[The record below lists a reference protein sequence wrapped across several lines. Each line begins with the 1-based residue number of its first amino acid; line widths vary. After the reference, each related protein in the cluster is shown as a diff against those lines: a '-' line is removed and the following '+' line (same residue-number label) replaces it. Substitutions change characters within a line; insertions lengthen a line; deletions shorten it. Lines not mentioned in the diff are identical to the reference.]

1 MEDKE
6 LQALLS
12 KKGKPSLLRVPFYL
26 LGYWWLLQGTGLS
39 AAAQPQPLSRA
50 HSLKRLHVLR
60 NTEAQRER

>member
-26 LGYWWLLQGTGLS
+26 LTQFKYCDIIIMTRKS
-39 AAAQPQPLSRA
+39 
-50 HSLKRLHVLR
+50 H
-60 NTEAQRER
+60 

>member
-26 LGYWWLLQGTGLS
+26 LTQFLFLTCAEAAFVTVKYGLF
-39 AAAQPQPLSRA
+39 L
-50 HSLKRLHVLR
+50 
-60 NTEAQRER
+60 